1 MSENRG
7 PNILRSLGA
16 VMAGLLIIFVLSLGT
31 DVVMHA
37 TGIFPPW
44 FQPMAGPLW
53 VFALAYRSVY
63 AVLGSYVTARLAPNN
78 PLKHV
83 MLLGVIW
90 GSPKHGRF
98 GVHLECRTR
107 VWTKVVSHCT
117 RRKCAAVCVARRQ
130 TETKANGEIG
140 EKGKG
145 KNVES

>member
-16 VMAGLLIIFVLSLGT
+16 VAAGLLIIFVLSLGT

-53 VFALAYRSVY
+53 VFALTYRSVY

-78 PLKHV
+78 PMKHA
-83 MLLGVIW
+83 MLLGAIGVVLSMAGLVSTW
-90 GSPKHGRF
+90 NAGPEFGPKWYPIAL
-98 GVHLECRTR
+98 VTSALP
-107 VWTKVVSHCT
+107 
-117 RRKCAAVCVARRQ
+117 CAWLGGKLRQRQ
-130 TETKANGEIG
+130 TVK
-140 EKGKG
+140 
-145 KNVES
+145 